1 MGWPSPSV
9 TDICF
14 LLVVISF
21 VAVDGYVFNGPFV
34 FINNNILK
42 CMLIKG
48 NKKNSTSFYQDRS
61 EERRV
66 GKECW

>member
-21 VAVDGYVFNGPFV
+21 VAVDGYVFNESFGL
-34 FINNNILK
+34 ILSFSI
-42 CMLIKG
+42 LISIIG
-48 NKKNSTSFYQDRS
+48 TI
-61 EERRV
+61 
-66 GKECW
+66 

>member
-42 CMLIKG
+42 CMLIKE
-48 NKKNSTSFYQDRS
+48 SFDLILS
-61 EERRV
+61 FSV
-66 GKECW
+66 LISIIGTI

>member
-1 MGWPSPSV
+1 MGWSSPSV

-42 CMLIKG
+42 CMLIKEYFG
-48 NKKNSTSFYQDRS
+48 LILPFSILISIIGTI
-61 EERRV
+61 
-66 GKECW
+66 